1 MSAGAEEV
9 RKWPVQI
16 RHPECHV
23 GGTGSSTDMGLMTDR
38 GLGLAGSGPT
48 SPSPSSSSFGGRGNK
63 SSLYNKP
70 GASDLTNRRPN
81 QAAAVAA
88 NPTTSSLENSA
99 FRWVN
104 SISLVS
110 VRADHSLQILST
122 NDGKSPFSNLFTFEV
137 PPWLRF

>member
-23 GGTGSSTDMGLMTDR
+23 GGTGSSSDMGLMTDR

-63 SSLYNKP
+63 SSLYNKS
-70 GASDLTNRRPN
+70 GASDLTNRGRI
-81 QAAAVAA
+81 
-88 NPTTSSLENSA
+88 LE
-99 FRWVN
+99 
-104 SISLVS
+104 
-110 VRADHSLQILST
+110 HH
-122 NDGKSPFSNLFTFEV
+122 
-137 PPWLRF
+137 